1 MAQQFIGS
9 LISLI
14 SKSDVRAPRL
24 LSPLMRQL
32 TITLGPSACTGS
44 LFNGLQIRYQG
55 VLHSIDPQAA
65 TVSLE
70 KGAQLL
76 SSLGQ
81 ATRGCRRA
89 GEPSAGSRCERAPFG
104 SLWTRAAVLLT
115 CSLPNAVR
123 SLGTEGRKANPAEE
137 VPASENVY
145 DFIVFR
151 ASDVK
156 DLQIEAP
163 ASASAAEPAVSD
175 PAIVGTFTPGSD
187 APASSAPAPQPSSPP
202 KPSEPSQHPQTLQHA
217 PQSPFQMP
225 PPHLGHPA
233 PFGPYPP
240 FASPFGGPPPPFPPY
255 GAPYPPF
262 GAPGPFGPPGG
273 PVPPWGAAAPAAADE
288 QPQQPPSHVALSPN
302 VAPAASAA
310 GLAVAQTPAAA
321 PATPNETR
329 PAANGT
335 DNSKSPAV
343 APAPTSSSTEP
354 KPVAPSP
361 KKQPSDVE
369 QLAKDMSRAHLAS
382 GGPTTSSRQRRGEDG
397 VGASIFS
404 GPTQTSPSQNRPG
417 RPLQPFGGPGQGAK
431 QSVPLPEADFDFA
444 SANAAFQKPSAL
456 PGTPTGSITPSSAP
470 IPASGAGAA
479 DEDEFVVPPPTESYY
494 NPSKSFF
501 DSISS
506 DAKTRADPSALSAA
520 GRHGGT
526 GGGYGG
532 GRYDR
537 EREREKNMEA
547 FGESGAGLG
556 RGGYRR
562 GGRGRR
568 GGGGGAG
575 YNVGGQRYG
584 GQRQQQQQQ

>member
-14 SKSDVRAPRL
+14 SKSD
-24 LSPLMRQL
+24 
-32 TITLGPSACTGS
+32 
-44 LFNGLQIRYQG
+44 IRYQG

-70 KGAQLL
+70 K
-76 SSLGQ
+76 
-81 ATRGCRRA
+81 
-89 GEPSAGSRCERAPFG
+89 
-104 SLWTRAAVLLT
+104 
-115 CSLPNAVR
+115 VR

-163 ASASAAEPAVSD
+163 AAASAAEPAVSD
-175 PAIVGTFTPGSD
+175 PAIVGTAAPASD
-187 APASSAPAPQPSSPP
+187 APASSAPAPQPASPP
-202 KPSEPSQHPQTLQHA
+202 KPSEPSQQPQALQH
-217 PQSPFQMP
+217 PPRSPFQIP
-225 PPHLGHPA
+225 PPHLGQPS

-273 PVPPWGAAAPAAADE
+273 PGGPFGAPGFPGGPGGQFPPGPPPPQQQQQMTSPSVSSAAAPSPAV
-288 QPQQPPSHVALSPN
+288 QQQQPPSQAALSPN
-302 VAPAASAA
+302 VAPAASTT
-310 GLAVAQTPAAA
+310 GLAVAQTSVVA

-329 PAANGT
+329 PATNGA
-335 DNSKSPAV
+335 DAYKSPAA
-343 APAPTSSSTEP
+343 APAAAPSSTEP

-361 KKQPSDVE
+361 KKQPSDIE
-369 QLAKDMSRAHLAS
+369 QLAKDMSRANLAS
-382 GGPTTSSRQRRGEDG
+382 GGPGTSSRQRRGEDG

-404 GPTQTSPSQNRPG
+404 GPTQTSPSQNRAG

-431 QSVPLPEADFDFA
+431 PSVPLPEADFDFA

-456 PGTPTGSITPSSAP
+456 PGTPTGSSTPSSAP
-470 IPASGAGAA
+470 VPASGAGAGA
-479 DEDEFVVPPPTESYY
+479 GDEDDFVVPPPTESYY

-568 GGGGGAG
+568 GGGGGGG
-575 YNVGGQRYG
+575 YNGGGQRYG
-584 GQRQQQQQQ
+584 GPRQQQQQQ